1 MKKYNNGLVFNF
13 SNDVNKKYVVLD
25 SIEKNDDTYL
35 FCAPMGNEDSIR
47 YEDGIILKID
57 EYTNEFDV
65 VDDIDIINTIVLRY
79 LEKNDLIQE

>member
-47 YEDGIILKID
+47 YEDGIILKMRKGLKK
-57 EYTNEFDV
+57 V
-65 VDDIDIINTIVLRY
+65 LKPQGIVYGGLKKVYNRIY
-79 LEKNDLIQE
+79 KNRK